1 MLPLLT
7 IQRLLMNRKH
17 VIDGFEYQ
25 FISVEESED
34 GTQVDITVNVVLP
47 KKGQSYVGEK
57 FNRNCSLIIGKV
69 YEFLDY
75 IFPFDLTIL
84 VDGKYASDF
93 YLSPEDYNE
102 INQAV
107 KETITSI
114 MLINHNT
121 LFNVQVTANT
131 TFILN
136 PNQKPQIDS
145 DMIIFYFLYEI
156 HDIKLNDKKTKLN
169 PNQIEVFGEVFNEK
183 LLNSDSFRDILVDLL
198 YGVLENTLGIT
209 NDDIYLA
216 PQYWLTKIN
225 GVDVDITGNSY
236 SISFTPKMFS

>member
-1 MLPLLT
+1 MLPILT

-34 GTQVDITVNVVLP
+34 GIQVDITVNVVLP
-47 KKGQSYVGEK
+47 KKGQSYIGEK
-57 FNRNCSLIIGKV
+57 FNRDCFSIISKV

-84 VDGKYASDF
+84 VDGKYISDF

-102 INQAV
+102 INRAV
-107 KETITSI
+107 KEKIKTIT
-114 MLINHNT
+114 LINHNV
-121 LFNVQVTANT
+121 LFQVEVTANA

-136 PNQKPQIDS
+136 PNKKPEIDS
-145 DMIIFYFLYEI
+145 GIVNFDFVYEI
-156 HDIKLNDKKTKLN
+156 HGIKLNHKKTSLN

-183 LLNSDSFRDILVDLL
+183 LLNSDSFRDSIVDLL
-198 YGVLENTLGIT
+198 YRILEDTLGIT
-209 NDDIYLA
+209 NDDIYLNA
-216 PQYWLTKIN
+216 HYWLTKIN
-225 GVDVDITGNSY
+225 GVDVDITGNSF